1 MVLVRA
7 QVPPMDLRL
16 TVLAVPLLS
25 LFLGSMCQA
34 AVVYTPTNGATCK
47 DLSKDE
53 MGDWICPGPAGY
65 VAHFSD
71 EGNVASVSIGPG
83 PAAGGRDPLQILGS
97 GKVFGEKLQWVVVDG
112 LPRAAVLRL
121 WQRAADDDRE
131 VQTLQVFLI
140 ERAQTCAF
148 GSFDARRPG
157 ANEAALQ
164 RTEFA
169 ASSDCS
175 RK

>member
-1 MVLVRA
+1 MNSRLAVRA
-7 QVPPMDLRL
+7 
-16 TVLAVPLLS
+16 A
-25 LFLGSMCQA
+25 LFLVLFSASTCQA

-53 MGDWICPGPAGY
+53 LGDWICPGPGGF

-83 PAAGGRDPLQILGS
+83 PAADGRSPLQILGS
-97 GKVFGEKLQWVVVDG
+97 GKVFGDRLQWIIVDG
-112 LPRAAVLRL
+112 VPRAAVLRL
-121 WQRAADDDRE
+121 WQRAAGDSDRE

-140 ERAQTCAF
+140 ERGQTCAF

-164 RTEFA
+164 RAEYA

-175 RK
+175 KK